1 MARTI
6 VFQGDSITDVGRD
19 RDLTL
24 PANLGMGSGYPF
36 LTMTQLRLTEPE
48 KDWQVFNRGIS
59 GNRIVDLYAR
69 WKREALNLKPDILS
83 ILIGVNDTWH
93 ESAFQNG
100 VEVPRYAQF
109 YRMLLEWTLQVLPD
123 VKLVLLEPFVL
134 PFGVVLPHWPAE
146 IDERRAIVK
155 DLAQK
160 FNAIFIPT
168 QTLLNEAL
176 KKAPQEYWLKDGVH
190 PTSAGH
196 ALIAR
201 AWIEATKAI
210 R

>member
-19 RDLTL
+19 HDLTL

-69 WKREALNLKPDILS
+69 WKREALNLNPDILS

-134 PFGVVLPHWPAE
+134 PFGVVQPHWPAE

-155 DLAQK
+155 ELAK
-160 FNAIFIPT
+160 EFNTAFIPT

-196 ALIAR
+196 ALISR
-201 AWIEATKAI
+201 AWLEATKAI

>member
-123 VKLVLLEPFVL
+123 IKLVLLEPFVL